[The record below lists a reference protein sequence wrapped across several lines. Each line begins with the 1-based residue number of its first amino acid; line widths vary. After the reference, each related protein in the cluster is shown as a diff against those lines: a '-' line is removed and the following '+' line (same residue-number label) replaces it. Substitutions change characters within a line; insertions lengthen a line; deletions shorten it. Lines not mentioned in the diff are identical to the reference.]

1 VVALTQKVRPDRVG
15 TPPRAEYRASR
26 PLALPLLSILI
37 FCGGGFE
44 KRNGRQRRGAASIV
58 GKCKLHEERGSIQ
71 ALVLAFS
78 TMNDKEQKS
87 FRLDNSPKA
96 WIYGLIA
103 IGSVVAVK
111 TIGYF
116 IDSDNLAFA
125 VAVGIAFILF
135 VAGLIMILKRKAKS

>member
-1 VVALTQKVRPDRVG
+1 M
-15 TPPRAEYRASR
+15 
-26 PLALPLLSILI
+26 
-37 FCGGGFE
+37 
-44 KRNGRQRRGAASIV
+44 GRQRRGAASIV

-125 VAVGIAFILF
+125 VVVGIAFILI